1 MFLEQFCAKLKLYGA
16 LLTTYDGEIV
26 DSQLSE
32 TLSADDAVLPVDIIV
47 RLFDELVRE
56 CQYTFPDM
64 LIMDGEKGIMD
75 KIICTPVKNH
85 DQILFL
91 FAQGNINVGM
101 IRIVLEDFLTSDRQD
116 TA

>member
-26 DSQLSE
+26 DSHFSGA
-32 TLSADDAVLPVDIIV
+32 LSADDTVLPVDIIV

-56 CQYTFPDM
+56 CQYTFPEM
-64 LIMDGEKGIMD
+64 LIMEGEEGIMD
-75 KIICTPVKNH
+75 KLICTPVKDH

-91 FAQGNINVGM
+91 FAQGDINVGM
-101 IRIVLEDFLTSDRQD
+101 IRIVLEDFLT
-116 TA
+116 AE